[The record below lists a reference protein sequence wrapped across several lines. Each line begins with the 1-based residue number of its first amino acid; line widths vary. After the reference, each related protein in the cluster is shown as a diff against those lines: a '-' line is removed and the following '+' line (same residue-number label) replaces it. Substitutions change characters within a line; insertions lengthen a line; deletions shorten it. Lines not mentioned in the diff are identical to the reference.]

1 MDYPGA
7 MRSRFIGYLSAAWY
21 LLLAVLWG
29 IGATIASNNFEVPN
43 DRVGLMRSDNVLIL
57 FAVIHAVSNLHAL
70 KVPDVF
76 NWYGYFY
83 VRLGWT
89 GSGPPAGVQMLI
101 LIRRF
106 RIPSYVFNLQ
116 EYISVAQMLI
126 LMWMFCTLPKGRVVV
141 VVTRNIQ
148 RVMRLFL
155 YTFCMDQLLIYH
167 VGCSVKAYKARDTT
181 RIRCF
186 RIPSYVFNVQEYISA
201 VQALILI
208 WMFRT
213 CPQLYFLGARTDEYY
228 GSAILS
234 EWCPGAKG
242 AREHIVC
249 SQPSGC

>member
-21 LLLAVLWG
+21 LLLAVLLG
-29 IGATIASNNFEVPN
+29 IGATIASNNFEAPN
-43 DRVGLMRSDNVLIL
+43 DRVGLMRSDNMLIL

-70 KVPDVF
+70 KGPDVF

-126 LMWMFCTLPKGRVVV
+126 VMGNLCSSRICCGPERRWPGGPCATTHSVRGR
-141 VVTRNIQ
+141 
-148 RVMRLFL
+148 
-155 YTFCMDQLLIYH
+155 
-167 VGCSVKAYKARDTT
+167 CSSTKCIA
-181 RIRCF
+181 
-186 RIPSYVFNVQEYISA
+186 Q
-201 VQALILI
+201 
-208 WMFRT
+208 
-213 CPQLYFLGARTDEYY
+213 
-228 GSAILS
+228 
-234 EWCPGAKG
+234 
-242 AREHIVC
+242 
-249 SQPSGC
+249 